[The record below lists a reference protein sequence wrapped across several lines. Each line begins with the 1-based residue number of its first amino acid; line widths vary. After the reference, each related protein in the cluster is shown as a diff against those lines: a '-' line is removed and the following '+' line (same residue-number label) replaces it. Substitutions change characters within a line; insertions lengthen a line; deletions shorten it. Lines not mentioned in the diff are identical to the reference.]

1 MDKWIS
7 HNKILV
13 NYIKT
18 LCMLLGTRHICYQTD
33 VFNLKIRDM
42 RIDKVKNT
50 TFLGINIDNE
60 LK

>member
-1 MDKWIS
+1 M
-7 HNKILV
+7 
-13 NYIKT
+13 YA
-18 LCMLLGTRHICYQTD
+18 TRHSTYMLSNCD

-50 TFLGINIDNE
+50 AFLGINIDNE